1 MSNIKK
7 YCIYTTIYN
16 VGFTFCTGAI
26 MQTFL
31 IQVGFSA
38 GQVYVLNSLMQI
50 MQVTMMLILTFLS
63 GKIKRVK
70 TVMSISNLSLC
81 VLTGIFLIGAI
92 NPELIKHGY
101 VIAVFIA
108 AGISYVG
115 VGLHTI
121 LSYCLP
127 YYTIDMKD
135 YGKMTGISTAIA
147 GGVSFLM
154 SLAYSLLLSKFSYM
168 KITSSFF
175 VIAIICF
182 ILTSIV
188 CASMRVKNA
197 EINKDDGER
206 NGFTSVFKNKH
217 TYVLLIPN
225 FVRGLSVGI
234 FNVIATIA
242 ISTSILNETT
252 SSYVNVILQIAT
264 FAGNVIFAFAY
275 KKFSTKNLLLLAT
288 VGVCISFPFSLEF
301 GAIGFFCCFAVA
313 SFFRFITDTAIPVLI
328 TEIIPKEQIGS
339 YTSIRMLIFT
349 GAQAVATLLITPLKN
364 VVGYTGVLIFAT
376 VMLFICGVTYYAVA
390 KSVKQNQLKR
400 SKNN

>member
-31 IQVGFSA
+31 MQVGFSA
-38 GQVYVLNSLMQI
+38 NQVYVLNSVMQI
-50 MQVTMMLILTFLS
+50 MQVAMMLVLTFLS
-63 GKIKRVK
+63 SKIKRVK
-70 TVMSISNLSLC
+70 MVTSISCLSLSI
-81 VLTGIFLIGAI
+81 LTGVFLLGAI

-101 VIAVFIA
+101 VIAVFIV
-108 AGISYVG
+108 AGVSYVG
-115 VGLHTI
+115 VGLYTI

-147 GGVSFLM
+147 GGTSFLV

-168 KITSSFF
+168 KTTAAFF
-175 VIAIICF
+175 VIAIACF

-188 CASMRVKNA
+188 CASMRAKTEEASADAQEKNDFIA
-197 EINKDDGER
+197 
-206 NGFTSVFKNKH
+206 VFKNKH
-217 TYVLLIPN
+217 TYILLIPN
-225 FVRGLSVGI
+225 FVRGLAVGI

-252 SSYVNVILQIAT
+252 SSYINVILQIAT
-264 FAGNVIFAFAY
+264 FAGNLFFAFAY
-275 KKFSTKNLLLLAT
+275 KKFSTKNLLLFAT
-288 VGVCISFPFSLEF
+288 LGVCISFPISLEL
-301 GAIGFFCCFAVA
+301 GIIGFFWCFTIA
-313 SFFRFITDTAIPVLI
+313 SFFRFVIDTAIPVVI
-328 TEIIPKEQIGS
+328 TEIIPKEQIGP

-349 GAQAVATLLITPLKN
+349 GAQAVATLIITPLEN
-364 VVGYTGVLIFAT
+364 SIGYTGVLIFAT

-390 KSVKQNQLKR
+390 KSVKKVN
-400 SKNN
+400 

>member
-16 VGFTFCTGAI
+16 VGFMLCTGTI

-31 IQVGFSA
+31 IQAGFSA
-38 GQVYVLNSLMQI
+38 EQVYVLNSLMQI
-50 MQVTMMLILTFLS
+50 MQVAMMLVLTFLS
-63 GKIKRVK
+63 DKIKYVK
-70 TVMSISNLSLC
+70 MVTSISCLSLS
-81 VLTGIFLIGAI
+81 VLTAVFLIGAI

-101 VIAVFIA
+101 VIAVFIV

-115 VGLHTI
+115 VGLYTI

-147 GGVSFLM
+147 GGVSFLV
-154 SLAYSLLLSKFSYM
+154 SLAYSIFLSKFSYM
-168 KITSSFF
+168 KTTSAFF
-175 VIAIICF
+175 VIAIVCF

-188 CASMRVKNA
+188 CASMRVKNV
-197 EINKDDGER
+197 EKNKEDRER
-206 NGFTSVFKNKH
+206 NGVASVLKNKN

-242 ISTSILNETT
+242 ISMSILNETT
-252 SSYVNVILQIAT
+252 SSYVNVILQIAA
-264 FAGNVIFAFAY
+264 FAGNVFFAFTY
-275 KKFSTKNLLLLAT
+275 KKLSTKNLLLIAT
-288 VGVCISFPFSLEF
+288 LGVCVSFPFSLEL
-301 GAIGFFCCFAVA
+301 GTIGFFCCFAIA
-313 SFFRFITDTAIPVLI
+313 SFFRFVTDTAIPVII

-364 VVGYTGVLIFAT
+364 VIGYTGVLIFAT
-376 VMLFICGVTYYAVA
+376 GMLFVCGITYYAVA
-390 KSVKQNQLKR
+390 KQTIGKQN
-400 SKNN
+400 

>member
-7 YCIYTTIYN
+7 YCIFTTIYN

-31 IQVGFSA
+31 LQVGFSEE
-38 GQVYVLNSLMQI
+38 QVYLLNSLMQI
-50 MQVTMMLILTFLS
+50 MQVAVMLALTFLS

-70 TVMSISNLSLC
+70 IVTSISYLSLTL
-81 VLTGIFLIGAI
+81 LTVVFLMGAV
-92 NPELIKHGY
+92 NPDLVKHGY
-101 VIAVFIA
+101 VIAVFIV
-108 AGISYVG
+108 AGVSYVG

-127 YYTIDMKD
+127 YYTINMKD

-147 GGVSFLM
+147 GGVSFLV
-154 SLAYSLLLSKFSYM
+154 SLVYSILLSKYSYM
-168 KITSSFF
+168 KITSAFF
-175 VIAIICF
+175 VLAIVCF

-188 CASMRVKNA
+188 CASMREKTAKMEKADEEKSDVIA
-197 EINKDDGER
+197 
-206 NGFTSVFKNKH
+206 VFKNKN
-217 TYVLLIPN
+217 TYILLVPN
-225 FVRGLSVGI
+225 FVRGLAVGV

-252 SSYVNVILQIAT
+252 SSYVNIILQIAT
-264 FAGNVIFAFAY
+264 FTGNMFFAFAY
-275 KKFSTKNLLLLAT
+275 KKLSTRNVLLLAT
-288 VGVCISFPFSLEF
+288 IGVVVSFPFCLKL
-301 GAIGFFCCFAVA
+301 GTIGFFCCFAIA
-313 SFFRFITDTAIPVLI
+313 SFFRFVVDTAIPVII
-328 TEIIPKEQIGS
+328 TEIIPKEQIGP

-376 VMLFICGVTYYAVA
+376 VMLFICGITYYAVA
-390 KSVKQNQLKR
+390 KGVKQNQLKR